1 MNAPHRTS
9 VRVRF
14 HELDPYNHVNHS
26 VYISYFETA
35 RVELLADA
43 GYSLASLRDAGMS
56 IVVSEIATK
65 FLASAEE
72 LDVLT
77 IETEVLD
84 FKRVTSNWRQR
95 ILRGDELICQQD
107 LRAAMLD
114 AQGRPA
120 RFSAEMVEALSRY
133 IVKP

>member
-43 GYSLASLRDAGMS
+43 GYSLASLREAGMS
-56 IVVSEIATK
+56 IVVSEITTK
-65 FLASAEE
+65 FVASAEE

-84 FKRVTSNWRQR
+84 FRRVTSNWRQR

-114 AQGRPA
+114 ERGRPT
-120 RFSAEMVEALSRY
+120 RFGAEMVEALSRY
-133 IVKP
+133 IVEP